1 MDGREMTNKTIPT
14 QQYLHET
21 FNYNP
26 DTGLFFRKRKISN
39 ITKID
44 KPLLAGAKSGRISI
58 HINGKI
64 YRAHKLAWLYVYG
77 EWPQEIDHINNDG
90 TDNRI
95 CNLRKATR
103 SENTCN
109 RRTQVNNKSGH
120 KGVSWC
126 KSKNKWDARIGV
138 ENKIITLGR
147 FEKIED
153 AIAAVNNARQKH
165 HGNFANYL

>member
-1 MDGREMTNKTIPT
+1 MTEKQIPT

-21 FNYNP
+21 FDYNP
-26 DTGLFFRKRKISN
+26 EIGLFYRKKKLSN
-39 ITKID
+39 ITKPD
-44 KPLLAGAKSGRISI
+44 KPLLAGTKDGRISI
-58 HINGKI
+58 RVNGKT

-77 EWPQEIDHINNDG
+77 EWPEEIDHINNDG

-109 RRTQVNNKSGH
+109 RRLQSNNKSGY

-126 KSKNKWDARIGV
+126 AEKNKWDARVGV
-138 ENKIITLGR
+138 KNKIILLGR
-147 FEKIED
+147 HEKIED
-153 AIAAVNNARQKH
+153 AIKAVNEARAKY
-165 HGNFANYL
+165 HGEFANFS